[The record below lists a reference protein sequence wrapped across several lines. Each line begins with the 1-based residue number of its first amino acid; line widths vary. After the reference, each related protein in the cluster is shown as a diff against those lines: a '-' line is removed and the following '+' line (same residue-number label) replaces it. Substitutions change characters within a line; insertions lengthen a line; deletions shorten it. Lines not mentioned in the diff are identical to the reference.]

1 VVGWPRKAGVAWA
14 VIRLSLSLFYRRIGL
29 FLVGNV
35 LWILTSLPLLTLPA
49 ATGALFYLAHRVV
62 RDERDLDDAA
72 TIDDF
77 WVGFRRYWRRS
88 SILWLLDMG
97 ALLVL
102 LISLLFYLGSS
113 EPILNWFAGPIVL
126 FLLIWLAMQ
135 LYLFSLLI
143 VYEERSL
150 REVLR
155 LAFALVLSYP
165 LQSFLLVFVMILV
178 IIASLILAGPVLLL
192 LFSFLALLQ
201 TVALRIVRVE
211 QREIPP
217 AKKPEEK

>member
-1 VVGWPRKAGVAWA
+1 VAW
-14 VIRLSLSLFYRRIGL
+14 VVVRLSVSLFYRRIGL

-35 LWILTSLPLLTLPA
+35 LWLVTSLPLLTLPA

-62 RDERDLDDAA
+62 RDERDLDETA

-77 WVGFRRYWRRS
+77 WVGFRRFWRRS
-88 SILWLLDMG
+88 SVLWLLDVA

-102 LISLLFYLGSS
+102 LVSLVFYLGSAQ
-113 EPILNWFAGPIVL
+113 PVLNWFAGPIVL
-126 FLLIWLAMQ
+126 FLLIWMAMQ
-135 LYLFSLLI
+135 LYLFPLLI

-150 REVLR
+150 RDVLR

-165 LQSFLLVFVMILV
+165 LQSFLLVFVMTVALV
-178 IIASLILAGPVLLL
+178 ASIALAGPVLLL
-192 LFSFLALLQ
+192 LFSFLALFQ
-201 TVALRIVRVE
+201 TVALRIIRIE

-217 AKKPEEK
+217 AKRPNERE